1 MAADDRAIVVGISH
15 YPALGDLAGPE
26 NDARAFAA
34 WLMLESEGDV
44 PKANINLIL
53 SSDFPP
59 CKDAVG
65 AEPTAEAV
73 KKAIDKLHET
83 GENNNGHVGRRLYLF
98 MAGHGLAVGS
108 RDAALLMA
116 NAARGR
122 TGHHVPGGPYADW
135 FCQSA
140 FFTEVVL
147 LMDCCLEDNK
157 LSPLQPCHLEPV
169 SPSDRKRAR
178 YFYALAAELN
188 RPALE
193 LPDEK
198 GQVHGVFT
206 TAILAGLRQG
216 PPGGGDVTG
225 AWLEDYV
232 PQHMTRLLRGTEHQT
247 PIFEYQ
253 RKYDIVS

>member
-1 MAADDRAIVVGISH
+1 
-15 YPALGDLAGPE
+15 
-26 NDARAFAA
+26 
-34 WLMLESEGDV
+34 
-44 PKANINLIL
+44 
-53 SSDFPP
+53 
-59 CKDAVG
+59 
-65 AEPTAEAV
+65 
-73 KKAIDKLHET
+73 
-83 GENNNGHVGRRLYLF
+83 
-98 MAGHGLAVGS
+98 
-108 RDAALLMA
+108 MA
-116 NAARGR
+116 NAAKRR

-135 FCQSA
+135 FCDSA
-140 FFTEVVL
+140 FFDEVVL

-188 RPALE
+188 RPARE

-216 PPGGGDVTG
+216 SPGGGDVTG

-232 PQHMTRLLRGTEHQT
+232 PQHMTRLLKEKEHLALKATEHQA
-247 PIFEYQ
+247 PIFVYQ
-253 RKYDIVS
+253 RKQDIVFVKRTAANYRVRIDTNPAGRSRTVEMRNGTLDVIPPSSHSDGIWEWNLGPGIYRYGYTDGERHFLEVTGERPMINAPI